1 MIPPVLLRLVIVLA
15 VLAAVLVVGAWW
27 RARDGRIT
35 EAPRTGRQRRRWR
48 TSAHQVSS
56 RDGRF
61 AAEQL
66 AAVGLDG
73 PTTAVRALLL
83 GSPTCAPCRTVRRV
97 LAEVS
102 EARPHFRWVSV
113 DAGDNLEIARAHHVL
128 RVPTLFLLDGDG
140 WILARTSGVPAT
152 RDLLRVVDR
161 GADGRIDSGERV
173 V

>member
-1 MIPPVLLRLVIVLA
+1 MIPPVLLRLLIV
-15 VLAAVLVVGAWW
+15 VAVLVTVFVLGAWW
-27 RARDGRIT
+27 RMRDGRIA
-35 EAPRTGRQRRRWR
+35 EAPRTGQRGRRRP
-48 TSAHQVSS
+48 TSSQQGSA

-73 PTTAVRALLL
+73 PTGGVRALLL
-83 GSPTCAPCRTVRRV
+83 GSPTCAPCRTVKRV

-102 EARPHFRWVSV
+102 QARPHFRWVSV
-113 DAGDNLEIARAHHVL
+113 DAGDYLEIARDHHVL
-128 RVPTLFLLDGDG
+128 RVPTLFVLDDDG

-161 GADGRIDSGERV
+161 VAEGGIESPERV